1 LRRLVLIIL
10 RVLKEVFNA
19 YVNFPIARSA
29 AALSYYLTLS
39 IFPFLIC
46 ASVILGSLQIQD
58 TDAFALLS
66 GVVPEAAYSTLFDYF
81 SNINRTGSEIMFAI
95 GLLAM
100 LTSSSAA
107 FRIFIGTMGEIQ
119 GKMRFSGI
127 MEFLISFVF
136 STVFLFAIYGSAL
149 IILSGDWLMNILET
163 HFQINE
169 VTSLLS
175 SIRFILLFLIMF
187 AVIYSVYLISAPKQ
201 TKKMSRLPGAIAASI
216 ILVVSS
222 MVYSELIT
230 VSIRYEMLYGS
241 LASFIILMVWLY
253 TCAFIL
259 IMANVFNISIS
270 KIKEMKKS
278 E

>member
-1 LRRLVLIIL
+1 MIII
-10 RVLKEVFNA
+10 RVLKEVFSA

-81 SNINRTGSEIMFAI
+81 SNINKTGSEILFAI

-107 FRIFIGTMGEIQ
+107 FRTFIGTMGEIQ

-149 IILSGDWLMNILET
+149 IILSGDWLMHILET
-163 HFQINE
+163 HFHINE
-169 VTSLLS
+169 VATLLS
-175 SIRFILLFLIMF
+175 NIRFILLFLIMF

-201 TKKMSRLPGAIAASI
+201 TTRMSRLPGAIAASI

-222 MVYSELIT
+222 MIYSELIT

-259 IMANVFNISIS
+259 IMANVFNISVS
-270 KIKEMKKS
+270 KIKEMKES
-278 E
+278 ERLLKT